1 MKILTVLPDNKYF
14 LWQMLVQ
21 MNNLKKMGLDKD
33 TIYVIGKRDIQPS
46 NILMKII
53 KKTNFKGT
61 FYILNDER
69 EHPKYSSSLR
79 PHLLAKLFK
88 NHNELQNETFFY
100 LDPDVIF
107 TKKINFGEFLKD
119 DVWYLSDTRSYINSK
134 YIKGKDDKLFIEMCK
149 IVGINPQTVENNDE
163 NAGGAQY
170 LMKNINAEY
179 WKKVE
184 DDSEKLFQYMIKT
197 SHIYCPQHP
206 IQAWTADMW
215 AVLWNAWY
223 FGNNTK
229 ISKKLNFSWAT
240 EPIKNWTKNGLYHN
254 AGAVIDDGTFFVK
267 TAYQISPFN
276 KEIKCNEDNCSFN
289 YLKEIKDTENNFK
302 EILF

>member
-1 MKILTVLPDNKYF
+1 MKFLIVLPDNKYF

-21 MNNLKKMGLDKD
+21 INNFKKFEIDKD
-33 TIYVIGKRDIQPS
+33 IIYVIGKRDIQPS
-46 NILMKII
+46 SVLMDII
-53 KKTNFKGT
+53 KKTNFKGS
-61 FYILNDER
+61 FYVLNDER
-69 EHPKYSSSLR
+69 KNPKYSSSLR

-88 NHNELQNETFFY
+88 DRKEFEKESFFY
-100 LDPDVIF
+100 IDPDVIF
-107 TKKINFGEFLKD
+107 TKKIKFDEFLKD

-149 IVGINPQTVENNDE
+149 IVGIDPEIVENNDE

-170 LMKNINAEY
+170 LMKNINSEY

-184 DDSEKLFQYMIKT
+184 EDSEKLYQHMIKT
-197 SHIYCPQHP
+197 SHIYCPKQP

-215 AVLWNAWY
+215 SVLWNAWY
-223 FGNNTK
+223 FENETK

-240 EPIKNWTKNGLYHN
+240 EPIKNWNKNSLYHN
-254 AGAVIDDGTFFVK
+254 AGAVINNGTFFVK
-267 TAYQISPFN
+267 TAHQTSPFN
-276 KEIKCNEDNCSFN
+276 KEIICKEDNCSFN
-289 YLKEIKDTENNFK
+289 YLKEIKETENNFK